1 MDTNLLKKKLL
12 YRSNNRGSKENDL
25 LLGKFVK
32 SVVEDMKEEELLM
45 LNNLLN
51 ESDVDIFYWIN
62 NKENLKTSNHHQII
76 NRIKNFIERN

>member
-62 NKENLKTSNHHQII
+62 NNDNLKPSNHHQII